1 MEALQAALAKRPA
14 LLPLLEE
21 AARVQA
27 CGRCSLRLA
36 AVRAAAAYAADCGL
50 PPTAAEVV
58 QRLRDAGAAA
68 GAGAEQPVAA
78 AAAEAAAPDAA
89 AKTGSKRRRLDVE
102 QQVEGVPGQVP
113 PAAQPVAASGG
124 PAAAVC
130 PLCLG
135 ILQPATGG
143 GGGLGRSTWT
153 LTTTRST
160 LNDPQRRAEPLF
172 GGAAAANAAAVIPAA
187 AQQSAGADGPPGG
200 PHAAPVVT
208 QHAVPVA
215 SLAAAAACIAEEF
228 EFDCFALEV
237 TLPAS
242 LAVRHQA
249 LVWRLRSTAVPGA
262 TEALAA
268 AVDVKEAAK
277 LCYTAALAAKLGRT
291 HDVAAALHISL
302 SASHPQAAAECGW
315 LAGANGGGGGKR
327 QRRGRQQQR
336 WQQGAPAGEAD
347 VPALTDA
354 AVQQLA
360 GMSQAEF
367 AAACPQGAAALAPPP
382 SPAALQLAP
391 WRKPVHVGG
400 RYLKL
405 RRGIPQ
411 SPWIIDGG
419 RKGEG
424 SVQEA
429 IERAV
434 LPAFRADSFTLVA
447 AGREDIDVRMLGE
460 GRPFILEIQN
470 ARAAMP
476 PPERL
481 AALGEGVQQASAGGV
496 AVRGLFAAS
505 PAQLAVLKEGEQ
517 SKEKSYVAVCWTP
530 RQLSEAD
537 VATLEGTRDLEVLQ
551 QTPVRVL
558 HRRANLERPK
568 AVRSMRVQ
576 RLGPEAPPGY
586 FALHLRTQAGTYI
599 KEFVHGDLGRSRPCL
614 GDLLGGCRAQIVSLD
629 VAAVHMPFG
638 PLEAAA
644 QQGTQQQEQQ

>member
-1 MEALQAALAKRPA
+1 M
-14 LLPLLEE
+14 
-21 AARVQA
+21 
-27 CGRCSLRLA
+27 
-36 AVRAAAAYAADCGL
+36 RAAAAYAADCGL

-268 AVDVKEAAK
+268 AVGGCGVGTAAAWPVCLVACAGSRACPPPCTASAPICCLLRPPARCNPSALLADVKEAAK

-424 SVQEA
+424 SVQVGGVGEGLVRGRCVA
-429 IERAV
+429 GVWACARRSRVASTFCRSGATERGWQLLVLRSGCAAV
-434 LPAFRADSFTLVA
+434 IQPSSIRPPCVCRRRSSGQCCPHSGRTASPWLPLVGGGGTLGRSCLGCCVVKWRHLHAVVFPHDVATTADRPALRQPFPPLCHT
-447 AGREDIDVRMLGE
+447 GREDIDVRMLGE

-481 AALGEGVQQASAGGV
+481 AALGEGVQQVGG
-496 AVRGLFAAS
+496 
-505 PAQLAVLKEGEQ
+505 
-517 SKEKSYVAVCWTP
+517 
-530 RQLSEAD
+530 
-537 VATLEGTRDLEVLQ
+537 
-551 QTPVRVL
+551 
-558 HRRANLERPK
+558 
-568 AVRSMRVQ
+568 
-576 RLGPEAPPGY
+576 
-586 FALHLRTQAGTYI
+586 
-599 KEFVHGDLGRSRPCL
+599 
-614 GDLLGGCRAQIVSLD
+614 
-629 VAAVHMPFG
+629 
-638 PLEAAA
+638 
-644 QQGTQQQEQQ
+644 